1 MQKFSEIKYA
11 RPDIAAYKRALEE
24 YAEKLKNAESWDA
37 FKALWLEKTELAKE
51 IMTMRSVA
59 SIRNTVNTADSF

>member
-37 FKALWLEKTELAKE
+37 FKALWLEKT
-51 IMTMRSVA
+51 
-59 SIRNTVNTADSF
+59 